1 MLRELDEFKGDPRK
15 ERSRRRQRAVKVLQV
30 LESTAEA
37 AATGTPA
44 PLRSGVEVLVLDHE
58 PSPDVT
64 TLDPR
69 LADDR
74 LIAAALDFRE
84 HLPNER
90 VILVSDDRG
99 PRFKARRYGLERRDL
114 PAGQRRLLAE
124 AQIGRGGVTTAP

>member
-1 MLRELDEFKGDPRK
+1 MLRELDDFKADPRK

-58 PSPDVT
+58 PSPDIP

-69 LADDR
+69 LPDDR
-74 LIAAALDFRE
+74 LIAAALDFQE
-84 HLPNER
+84 HLPDER
-90 VILVSDDRG
+90 VVLVSDDRG

-114 PAGQRRLLAE
+114 SGHRRSAAAAPAVALEETQ
-124 AQIGRGGVTTAP
+124 Q